1 MNSIKKMTAKNIV
14 KTVKEINFTYIVLGT
29 PVPSYGRSHKNKA
42 KPKNKISRLP
52 TTHSIVSF
60 NIILIKKLY

>member
-1 MNSIKKMTAKNIV
+1 MNSIKKIKAKNIV

-42 KPKNKISRLP
+42 KPKNKIAKIKLVVCQP
-52 TTHSIVSF
+52 L
-60 NIILIKKLY
+60 IL

>member
-1 MNSIKKMTAKNIV
+1 MNSIKKIKAKNIV

-42 KPKNKISRLP
+42 KHTNNIAKIKLVVCQP
-52 TTHSIVSF
+52 LIV
-60 NIILIKKLY
+60 